1 MVIDFSTDRVC
12 ISHASDMLGVCVM
25 ITPALKSYRDSV
37 GFSAGSAEHGIS
49 LLPHLQV
56 LTGLDSVLRRP

>member
-1 MVIDFSTDRVC
+1 MRNDNSSPKIVQR
-12 ISHASDMLGVCVM
+12 LG
-25 ITPALKSYRDSV
+25 